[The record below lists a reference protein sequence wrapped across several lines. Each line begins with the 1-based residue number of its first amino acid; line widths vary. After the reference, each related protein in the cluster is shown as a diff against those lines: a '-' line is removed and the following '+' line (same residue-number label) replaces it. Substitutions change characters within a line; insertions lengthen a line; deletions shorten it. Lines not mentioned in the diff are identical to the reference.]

1 MLEKLTIGA
10 LLLVLSTGAAA
21 QSAKPSELTLTP
33 YLWSAGFKGT
43 IGASDGGGRVD
54 ADFSS
59 LTDSMEISGFMLH
72 ADWRRD
78 RWSVF
83 GDGTTV
89 KVTSSAPSPLGP
101 LYAGVDGE
109 IRGNILQAAVGYR
122 VLGDDASGIDVF
134 GGLRYYD
141 IEVQLDLR
149 PGLLPAR
156 SLNGTENWVDAIVGA
171 RWHGRFKRNWVA
183 KVYGDIGAGGSDAT
197 WQAAATIGYEFRW
210 GSILAGWR
218 HLMADYDNNGVRIDA
233 ALSGPLLGASFRF

>member
-1 MLEKLTIGA
+1 MLEKLMIGA

-21 QSAKPSELTLTP
+21 QSATPSTFTLTP

-43 IGASDGGGRVD
+43 IGASDGGGRVN

-59 LTDSMEISGFMLH
+59 LADNLEISGIMLY
-72 ADWRRD
+72 ADWRKD

-83 GDGTTV
+83 GDWTTM
-89 KVTSSAPSPLGP
+89 KITSSAPSPLGA

-109 IRGNILQAAVGYR
+109 IRGNIMQAAVGYR
-122 VLGDDASGIDVF
+122 VLGDATSGIDAF

-149 PGLLPAR
+149 PGLLPTR
-156 SLNGTENWVDAIVGA
+156 SLNGSQNWLDAIVGA
-171 RWHGRFKRNWVA
+171 RWHGRFNRNWVA
-183 KVYGDIGAGGSDAT
+183 KVYGDVGAGGSDAS

-210 GSILAGWR
+210 GSLLAGWR
-218 HLMADYDNNGVRIDA
+218 HLVADYDNNGVKIDA
-233 ALSGPLLGASFRF
+233 ALSGPMLGASFRF

>member
-1 MLEKLTIGA
+1 MLGKLMIGA
-10 LLLVLSTGAAA
+10 LLGVLPAGALA
-21 QSAKPSELTLTP
+21 QSAAPSGFTLTP
-33 YLWSAGFKGT
+33 YLWSAGFTGT

-54 ADFSS
+54 ADFSG
-59 LTDSMEISGFMLH
+59 LADSMEISGFMLH

-89 KVTSSAPSPLGP
+89 KITSSAPSPLGP

-122 VLGDDASGIDVF
+122 VLGDAASGIDAF

-149 PGLLPAR
+149 PGLLAAR
-156 SLNGTENWVDAIVGA
+156 SLGGSENWVDAIVGA

-197 WQAAATIGYEFRW
+197 WQAAASIGYEFRW
-210 GSILAGWR
+210 GSLLAGWR
-218 HLMADYDNNGVRIDA
+218 HLVADYDNNGIRIDA